1 MRFLLISIL
10 CSAATL
16 GAEEFRFDGEAAWST
31 WKRPHGLVE
40 FGEGGQL
47 RLVKY
52 RKDVDAIADAPQF
65 SHLTRSRGENVPGGI
80 WEAGTNSAAA
90 GRIIDGD
97 NTTFWQASPDDPLG
111 DTTYDQRIAVRLIG
125 VLAVCLRVFV

>member
-47 RLVKY
+47 RLIKY
-52 RKDVDAIADAPQF
+52 RKDM
-65 SHLTRSRGENVPGGI
+65 GGKSGMKYKVKYFFI
-80 WEAGTNSAAA
+80 TMW
-90 GRIIDGD
+90 
-97 NTTFWQASPDDPLG
+97 
-111 DTTYDQRIAVRLIG
+111 
-125 VLAVCLRVFV
+125 